1 MLFNIPQFICVY
13 SVHELM
19 LIYFSVWGVAAFLGS
34 ALGPMIG
41 GPLLYLF
48 GHRQEKGYS
57 IEGYTV
63 LFGLSSTYF
72 LISAVSIRW
81 VKNPS
86 V

>member
-1 MLFNIPQFICVY
+1 
-13 SVHELM
+13 M